1 MTLDEAIA
9 HARDVASEQR
19 MRSGVCTQ
27 NGTECD
33 KFSACLQCAEEHEQ
47 LAEWMEELKAYR
59 AIGNVYDMQNLKG
72 GITHCKDCQNYE
84 KGFCHIREANGLI
97 LYREPD
103 DFCKY
108 GIREIDLSDWSVE
121 E

>member
-1 MTLDEAIA
+1 MTLDEAIL
-9 HARDVASEQR
+9 HAREVAQDKIREATYNFPSLR
-19 MRSGVCTQ
+19 DYYD
-27 NGTECD
+27 ECE
-33 KFSACLQCAEEHEQ
+33 QCAKEHEQ
-47 LAEWMEELKAYR
+47 LAEWLEELKAYR
-59 AIGNVYDMQNLKG
+59 AIGNVYDMQNLKD
-72 GITHCKDCQNYE
+72 GIIHCKDCQNHE